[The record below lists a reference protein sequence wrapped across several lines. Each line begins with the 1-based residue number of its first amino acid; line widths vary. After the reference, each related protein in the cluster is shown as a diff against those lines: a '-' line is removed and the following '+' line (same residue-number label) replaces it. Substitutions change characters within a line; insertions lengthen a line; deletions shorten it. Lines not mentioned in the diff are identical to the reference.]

1 MIDDARRKPSTA
13 ANPTRRAANTTRRK
27 PSTATN
33 PLSSPRM
40 GKKIPGS
47 GLTHGSKAC
56 STRARRGNRSMAK
69 KRRTAK
75 QRAATRKMIAAN
87 RAKRRGGHGRR
98 RRRRNPIAATE
109 TRRRRRRHRRRR
121 NPIAAT
127 ETRRRRRRTRR
138 RRRNPAAETH
148 RRRRRRHRRRRSN
161 PLRKR
166 RQVTLRSARKKGR
179 RRSKAV
185 IRTRPR
191 SGGRGT
197 NVSIRL
203 HGVTEAAE
211 GRRRR
216 RRRHRRRNPL
226 AATEARH
233 HRRRH
238 HRRHHHRRHNPI
250 SGMREFGMGILGLAI
265 GGLMVST
272 AYRFGVTHPL
282 NSAGQDAPAQGQ
294 VYNAESLNT
303 PIWKSGLKALGITL
317 VGVIAPFGI
326 SSWVKSSS
334 AKSFWQL
341 AGFGGLGFVGVKT
354 LTDVAAW
361 SLGKMTTPNQT
372 GLRLLAPEIMA
383 TSDQNAAALAAPQAI
398 RAPSA
403 HTTGTAGLPRLGM
416 GHWGMGFTVPPGS
429 TMTPVSSAAACPPGS
444 SYIDAGMDG
453 RWCVTPPS
461 PPPPTGGPPPPPPPP
476 PPPGGGPPSPPPMT
490 PPGMCPPGPPS
501 PPAQTVCLPAPPG
514 TLTPPYAQ
522 GGGRGGACCD
532 TCARGGRCS
541 CPINSTSDYL
551 SIDME
556 RA

>member
-1 MIDDARRKPSTA
+1 
-13 ANPTRRAANTTRRK
+13 
-27 PSTATN
+27 
-33 PLSSPRM
+33 
-40 GKKIPGS
+40 
-47 GLTHGSKAC
+47 
-56 STRARRGNRSMAK
+56 MAK

-87 RAKRRGGHGRR
+87 RAKRRGGHSRR
-98 RRRRNPIAATE
+98 
-109 TRRRRRRHRRRR
+109 RRRR

-138 RRRNPAAETH
+138 RRNPIAATET
-148 RRRRRRHRRRRSN
+148 RRRRRRRRRRNPAAAETRRRPRRRSRRRRRHN

-166 RQVTLRSARKKGR
+166 RQVTLTSKRKRGR

-238 HRRHHHRRHNPI
+238 RRHHHRRHNPI
-250 SGMREFGMGILGLAI
+250 SGMREFGMGILGLGL
-265 GGLMVST
+265 GGFLVST
-272 AYRFGVTHPL
+272 AFRFGVTHPL

-294 VYNAESLNT
+294 VYNAEAPNI
-303 PIWKSGLKALGITL
+303 PIWSVGLKALGYTAA
-317 VGVIAPFGI
+317 GVIAPFGI
-326 SSWVKSSS
+326 SSVVKGSS

-341 AGFGGLGFVGVKT
+341 AGFGGLGFVAIKAFN
-354 LTDVAAW
+354 DVATWA
-361 SLGKMTTPNQT
+361 LKKMTTPSPT

-383 TSDQNAAALAAPQAI
+383 LTDQAHAALAAPSAI
-398 RAPSA
+398 RAPTA
-403 HTTGTAGLPRLGM
+403 QTTGTAGLPRL
-416 GHWGMGFTVPPGS
+416 GMGFTVPPGS

-461 PPPPTGGPPPPPPPP
+461 PPPPPPPTGGPPPPPPPP
-476 PPPGGGPPSPPPMT
+476 PPPGGGPPSPPPMN
-490 PPGMCPPGPPS
+490 PPGMCPPGPPN
-501 PPAQTVCLPAPPG
+501 PPFNTVCLPSPPG
-514 TLTPPYAQ
+514 ALTPPYAQ

-532 TCARGGRCS
+532 SCARGGRCS

-551 SIDME
+551 AIDMD

>member
-1 MIDDARRKPSTA
+1 MIDDARRKPSSA
-13 ANPTRRAANTTRRK
+13 ASKRLTRGGSK
-27 PSTATN
+27 ST
-33 PLSSPRM
+33 
-40 GKKIPGS
+40 GVH
-47 GLTHGSKAC
+47 LTHGSKAC

-75 QRAATRKMIAAN
+75 QRAATRKMIAGN
-87 RAKRRGGHGRR
+87 RAKRRGGHPRR

-127 ETRRRRRRTRR
+127 ETRRRRRRHRR
-138 RRRNPAAETH
+138 RRHASEAP
-148 RRRRRRHRRRRSN
+148 RRRRRHRRRRHN

-238 HRRHHHRRHNPI
+238 RRHHHRRHNPI
-250 SGMREFGMGILGLAI
+250 SGMREFGMGILGLGL
-265 GGLMVST
+265 GGFLVST
-272 AYRFGVTHPL
+272 AFRFGVTHPL
-282 NSAGQDAPAQGQ
+282 NTAGQDAPAQGQ
-294 VYNAESLNT
+294 VYNAEAPNI
-303 PIWKSGLKALGITL
+303 PIWNIGWKALGI
-317 VGVIAPFGI
+317 
-326 SSWVKSSS
+326 SSQVKSSS

-341 AGFGGLGFVGVKT
+341 AGFGGLGFVGVKAFN
-354 LTDVAAW
+354 DVATWA
-361 SLGKMTTPNQT
+361 LKKMTTPSPM

-383 TSDQNAAALAAPQAI
+383 LTDQGSAALAAPQAI
-398 RAPSA
+398 RAPSG
-403 HTTGTAGLPRLGM
+403 HVVGTAGLPRL
-416 GHWGMGFTVPPGS
+416 GMGFTVPPGS

-476 PPPGGGPPSPPPMT
+476 PPPGGGPPSPQPMN
-490 PPGMCPPGPPS
+490 PPGMCPPGPPN
-501 PPAQTVCLPAPPG
+501 PPTNTVCLPAPAG